1 MDYANY
7 LKKYQEVPFKIFLN
21 ALENNKLFHAY
32 LLVGEIGTP
41 LLDVSKFLA
50 ASIIDPTS
58 SPFSNLDNIVSE
70 KVMNESYEDLVVLDT
85 KKKPIK
91 IDDIRNLEER
101 FYKTGINKIGKKV
114 YIINCVE
121 NLGIDSV
128 NALLKFLEE
137 PSDNTYAFLT
147 TESETRVLP
156 TIKSRTQII
165 HFSLLE
171 SSVLIK
177 KAVEL
182 AANPENAQILSFFYN
197 DEHVILEKEKDEQ
210 FLLLKEITINLLSNI
225 NDKLKFKEVLLNEAL
240 KNVKD
245 KIAARYF
252 FDFIILFF
260 KEAVKYKYSKET
272 DLENYVKII
281 KDLSNVKNLE
291 DSILTLMNSRNEI
304 NYNVNL
310 NLLII
315 NVLLKVF
322 GE

>member
-50 ASIIDPTS
+50 TSIIDPTS

-182 AANPENAQILSFFYN
+182 GANPENAQILSFFYN

-225 NDKLKFKEVLLNEAL
+225 NDKLKFKEVLLNEVL

-304 NYNVNL
+304 NYNVDL

>member
-1 MDYANY
+1 M
-7 LKKYQEVPFKIFLN
+7 
-21 ALENNKLFHAY
+21 
-32 LLVGEIGTP
+32 
-41 LLDVSKFLA
+41 
-50 ASIIDPTS
+50 
-58 SPFSNLDNIVSE
+58 
-70 KVMNESYEDLVVLDT
+70 
-85 KKKPIK
+85 
-91 IDDIRNLEER
+91 
-101 FYKTGINKIGKKV
+101 
-114 YIINCVE
+114 
-121 NLGIDSV
+121 
-128 NALLKFLEE
+128 
-137 PSDNTYAFLT
+137 
-147 TESETRVLP
+147 
-156 TIKSRTQII
+156 
-165 HFSLLE
+165 
-171 SSVLIK
+171 
-177 KAVEL
+177 
-182 AANPENAQILSFFYN
+182 
-197 DEHVILEKEKDEQ
+197 
-210 FLLLKEITINLLSNI
+210 LLKEITINLLSNI
-225 NDKLKFKEVLLNEAL
+225 NDKLKFKEVLLNEVL

>member
-21 ALENNKLFHAY
+21 ALESNKLFHAY

-41 LLDVSKFLA
+41 LLDVSKFLV

-182 AANPENAQILSFFYN
+182 GANPENAQILSFFYN

-225 NDKLKFKEVLLNEAL
+225 NDKLKFKEVLLNEVL

>member
-50 ASIIDPTS
+50 ASIIDPNS

-177 KAVEL
+177 KAIEL
-182 AANPENAQILSFFYN
+182 GANPENAQILSFFYN

-210 FLLLKEITINLLSNI
+210 FLLLKKITINLLSNV
-225 NDKLKFKEVLLNEAL
+225 NDKLKFKEVLLNEVL